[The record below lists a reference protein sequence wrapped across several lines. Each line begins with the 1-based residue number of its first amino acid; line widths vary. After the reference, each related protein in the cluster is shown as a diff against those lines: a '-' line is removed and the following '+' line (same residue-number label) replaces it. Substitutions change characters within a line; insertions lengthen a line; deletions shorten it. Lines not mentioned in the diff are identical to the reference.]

1 MSIEATSIEASTV
14 ASSTLSGIE
23 IVPSNEPK
31 APRTFDTIMWR
42 TEVHPAVRRVD
53 LPRSGGDV
61 ELAHGR
67 VLSQL
72 LAITTISPN
81 ADHRNYC
88 VACGYA
94 DHVGATT
101 AWLDDDE
108 MEAWRAFIET
118 VVDLMGALEAD
129 LAEHHLTMGDYQ
141 VLVFLSE
148 VPDHAMR
155 MCDLA
160 ARLQLSPSGVA
171 TVGRTRTGRPRER
184 QPSVDDR
191 RK

>member
-1 MSIEATSIEASTV
+1 
-14 ASSTLSGIE
+14 
-23 IVPSNEPK
+23 
-31 APRTFDTIMWR
+31 
-42 TEVHPAVRRVD
+42 
-53 LPRSGGDV
+53 
-61 ELAHGR
+61 
-67 VLSQL
+67 
-72 LAITTISPN
+72 
-81 ADHRNYC
+81 
-88 VACGYA
+88 
-94 DHVGATT
+94 VGART

-160 ARLQLSPSGVA
+160 ARLQLSPSGV
-171 TVGRTRTGRPRER
+171 TRRLDGLVRAGLVER

-191 RK
+191 RVMLAVLTEAGVGALEAAAPTHVASVRNRLFDHVERRDLTALARVFQGVRAGLDADEHCQAARAS